1 VRLPRIR
8 RGRRGGLRPLTAGLL
23 GFAVLAIGLYFGFTK
38 EVPFRHHYTISA
50 VFPSANNIRVDSPV
64 RVAGVNV
71 GKVTKVAHVE
81 DGRQAALVTMRIDKK
96 GLPLHRDARMKIRP
110 RIFLEGNFFVDV
122 SPGSPSAPMLHDG
135 DRIPINQTSAPVQLD
150 QVLSALQAP
159 TRRDLQ
165 GLLRELSSGFSG
177 EGARGYNR
185 SIPYWAPAYR
195 DSSIVA
201 DALQGTEQH
210 DLSRFIDKAGA
221 TAAAIDRNR
230 VQLKSLVTDFDTTAA
245 AFAARDS
252 QLSAAVAELPRT
264 LRAGMPALAS
274 LNRSFPA
281 VRGLIRAAR
290 PAVRSSG
297 PTLDAALPFAKQAR
311 GLLSKPEL
319 RGLSSDL
326 GPLVPPLTQLN
337 DRSAALYDQV
347 GQASSCQNEVVLP
360 WSKETIEDKTFPA
373 RGPVYQEATKPLPGL
388 AGESRSGDANG
399 QWFRV
404 MLDTPKF
411 AYPFGTE
418 KFFLTGQPLQ
428 GVNPPVTKNHA
439 RPPLRPDVPC
449 ETQDVPDLRTIP
461 DPAPQGYQIADPSPA
476 AAQAAL
482 QDTLDWLRKD
492 LADDGFGLKL
502 SSAPATA
509 QELTR

>member
-1 VRLPRIR
+1 M
-8 RGRRGGLRPLTAGLL
+8 RRGGLPPFAVGLGVL
-23 GFAVLAIGLYFGFTK
+23 VVLAIGIYLGFTK
-38 EVPFRHHYTISA
+38 EIPFRHHYTIEA

-71 GKVTKVAHVE
+71 GKVTRIAHVE

-96 GLPLHRDARMKIRP
+96 GLPLHRDARLKIRP

-122 SPGSPSAPMLHDG
+122 SPGSPSAPALHDG

-150 QVLSALQAP
+150 QVLSVLQAP

-165 GLLRELSSGFSG
+165 GLLRELSSGLSG

-185 SIPYWAPAYR
+185 SIPYWEPAYR
-195 DSSIVA
+195 DSSVVA
-201 DALQGTEQH
+201 DALRGTEQH
-210 DLSRFIDKAGA
+210 DLSRLIGKAGA
-221 TAAAIDRNR
+221 TAQAIDRNR
-230 VQLKSLVTDFDTTAA
+230 EQLKSLVTDFDTTAA
-245 AFAARDS
+245 AFAARDTD
-252 QLSAAVAELPRT
+252 LSAAVGELPRT
-264 LRAGMPALAS
+264 LRAGMPALAA

-281 VRGLIRAAR
+281 VRGLVRAAR

-297 PTLDAALPFAKQAR
+297 PTLDAALPFARQAR
-311 GLLSKPEL
+311 GLVSKPEL

-326 GPLVPPLTQLN
+326 RPVVPPLTQLN
-337 DRSAALYDQV
+337 ERSAPLYDEV
-347 GQASSCQNEVVLP
+347 SQASSCQNEVVLP
-360 WSKETIEDKTFPA
+360 WSRETIEDKTFPA
-373 RGPVYQEATKPLPGL
+373 HGPVYQEATKPLPGL

-428 GVNPPVTKNHA
+428 GVNPPVPKNHA
-439 RPPLRPDVPC
+439 RPPLRADVPC
-449 ETQDVPDLRTIP
+449 ETQEVPDLRTIP
-461 DPAPQGYQIADPSPA
+461 SAAPEGYKIADLSPA
-476 AAQAAL
+476 AAQGAL
-482 QDTLDWLRKD
+482 QDTVDWLRKE
-492 LADDGFGLKL
+492 LAK
-502 SSAPATA
+502 
-509 QELTR
+509 

>member
-1 VRLPRIR
+1 VRR
-8 RGRRGGLRPLTAGLL
+8 RGLPPFAVGLGVLV
-23 GFAVLAIGLYFGFTK
+23 VLAIGIYLGFTK
-38 EVPFRHHYTISA
+38 EIPFRHHYTIEA

-71 GKVTKVAHVE
+71 GKVTRIAHVE
-81 DGRQAALVTMRIDKK
+81 DGRQAALVTMRIDRK

-122 SPGSPSAPMLHDG
+122 SPGSPSAPALHDG

-150 QVLSALQAP
+150 QVLSVLQAP

-165 GLLRELSSGFSG
+165 GLLRELSSGLSG

-185 SIPYWAPAYR
+185 SIPYWEPAYR
-195 DSSIVA
+195 DSSVVA

-210 DLSRFIDKAGA
+210 DLSRVIDRAGA
-221 TAAAIDRNR
+221 TAQAIDRNR
-230 VQLKSLVTDFDTTAA
+230 EQLKSLVTDFDTTAA
-245 AFAARDS
+245 AFAARDTD
-252 QLSAAVAELPRT
+252 LSAAVGELPRT
-264 LRAGMPALAS
+264 LRAGMPALAA

-281 VRGLIRAAR
+281 VRGLVRAAR

-297 PTLDAALPFAKQAR
+297 PTLDAALPFARQAR
-311 GLLSKPEL
+311 GLVSKPEL

-326 GPLVPPLTQLN
+326 RPVVPPLTQLN
-337 DRSAALYDQV
+337 ERSAPLYDEV
-347 GQASSCQNEVVLP
+347 SQASSCQNEVVLP
-360 WSKETIEDKTFPA
+360 WSRETIEDKTFPA

-428 GVNPPVTKNHA
+428 GVNPPVTKGHA
-439 RPPLRPDVPC
+439 RPPLRADVPC
-449 ETQDVPDLRTIP
+449 ETQAVPDLRTIP
-461 DPAPQGYQIADPSPA
+461 SPAPEGYKIADLSPA
-476 AAQAAL
+476 AAQGAL
-482 QDTLDWLRKD
+482 QDTVDWLRK
-492 LADDGFGLKL
+492 
-502 SSAPATA
+502 
-509 QELTR
+509 ELEK

>member
-1 VRLPRIR
+1 MRR
-8 RGRRGGLRPLTAGLL
+8 RGLPPFAVGLGVLV
-23 GFAVLAIGLYFGFTK
+23 VLAIGIYLGFTK
-38 EVPFRHHYTISA
+38 EIPFRHHYTIEA

-71 GKVTKVAHVE
+71 GKVTRIAHVE
-81 DGRQAALVTMRIDKK
+81 DGRQAALVTMRIDRK
-96 GLPLHRDARMKIRP
+96 GLPLHRDARLKIRP

-122 SPGSPSAPMLHDG
+122 SPGSPSAPALHDG

-150 QVLSALQAP
+150 QVLSVLQAP

-165 GLLRELSSGFSG
+165 RLLRELSSGLSG

-185 SIPYWAPAYR
+185 SIPYWEPAYR
-195 DSSIVA
+195 DSSVVA

-210 DLSRFIDKAGA
+210 DLSRLIDRAGA
-221 TAAAIDRNR
+221 TAQAIDRNR
-230 VQLKSLVTDFDTTAA
+230 EQLKSLVTDFDTTAA

-252 QLSAAVAELPRT
+252 DLSAAVGELPRT
-264 LRAGMPALAS
+264 LRAGMPALAA

-281 VRGLIRAAR
+281 VRGLVRAAR

-297 PTLDAALPFAKQAR
+297 PTLDAALPFARQAR
-311 GLLSKPEL
+311 GLVSKPEL

-326 GPLVPPLTQLN
+326 RPLVPPVTQLN
-337 DRSAALYDQV
+337 ERSAPLYDEV
-347 GQASSCQNEVVLP
+347 SQASSCQNEVVLP
-360 WSKETIEDKTFPA
+360 WSRETIEDKTFPA
-373 RGPVYQEATKPLPGL
+373 HGPVYQEATKPLPGL

-439 RPPLRPDVPC
+439 RPPLRADVPC
-449 ETQDVPDLRTIP
+449 ETQEIPDLRTIP
-461 DPAPQGYQIADPSPA
+461 GPAPEGYKIADLSPA
-476 AAQAAL
+476 AAQGAL
-482 QDTLDWLRKD
+482 QDTVDWLRKE
-492 LADDGFGLKL
+492 LAK
-502 SSAPATA
+502 
-509 QELTR
+509 

>member
-1 VRLPRIR
+1 
-8 RGRRGGLRPLTAGLL
+8 
-23 GFAVLAIGLYFGFTK
+23 
-38 EVPFRHHYTISA
+38 
-50 VFPSANNIRVDSPV
+50 
-64 RVAGVNV
+64 
-71 GKVTKVAHVE
+71 
-81 DGRQAALVTMRIDKK
+81 
-96 GLPLHRDARMKIRP
+96 
-110 RIFLEGNFFVDV
+110 
-122 SPGSPSAPMLHDG
+122 
-135 DRIPINQTSAPVQLD
+135 
-150 QVLSALQAP
+150 
-159 TRRDLQ
+159 
-165 GLLRELSSGFSG
+165 
-177 EGARGYNR
+177 
-185 SIPYWAPAYR
+185 
-195 DSSIVA
+195 
-201 DALQGTEQH
+201 
-210 DLSRFIDKAGA
+210 
-221 TAAAIDRNR
+221 
-230 VQLKSLVTDFDTTAA
+230 
-245 AFAARDS
+245 
-252 QLSAAVAELPRT
+252 
-264 LRAGMPALAS
+264 
-274 LNRSFPA
+274 

-326 GPLVPPLTQLN
+326 RPLVPPLTELN
-337 DRSAALYDQV
+337 DRSAPLYDQV
-347 GQASSCQNEVVLP
+347 AQASSCQNEVVLP

-373 RGPVYQEATKPLPGL
+373 HGPVYQEATKPLPGL

-502 SSAPATA
+502 SSVPATA

>member
-1 VRLPRIR
+1 VRR
-8 RGRRGGLRPLTAGLL
+8 RGLPPFAVGLGVLL
-23 GFAVLAIGLYFGFTK
+23 VLAIGIYLGFTK
-38 EVPFRHHYTISA
+38 EIPFRHHYTVEA
-50 VFPSANNIRVDSPV
+50 VFPTANNIRVDSPV
-64 RVAGVNV
+64 RVAGVNI
-71 GKVTKVAHVE
+71 GKVTRIAHVE
-81 DGRQAALVTMRIDKK
+81 DGRQAALVTMRIDKR

-122 SPGSPSAPMLHDG
+122 SPGSPSAPALHDG

-165 GLLRELSSGFSG
+165 GLLRELSSGLSG

-185 SIPYWAPAYR
+185 SIPYWEPAYR

-201 DALQGTEQH
+201 DALQGTEAH
-210 DLSRFIDKAGA
+210 DLSRLIDRAGA
-221 TAAAIDRNR
+221 TAQAIDRNR
-230 VQLKSLVTDFDTTAA
+230 AQLKSLVTDFDTTAA
-245 AFAARDS
+245 AFAARDAD
-252 QLSAAVAELPRT
+252 LSAAVGELPRT
-264 LRAGMPALAS
+264 LRAGLPALAA

-281 VRGLIRAAR
+281 VRGLVRAAR
-290 PAVRSSG
+290 PAVRSSA
-297 PTLDAALPFAKQAR
+297 PTLDAALPFARQAR
-311 GLLSKPEL
+311 GLVSKPEL

-326 GPLVPPLTQLN
+326 RPLLPPLTQLN
-337 DRSAALYDQV
+337 GRSAPLYDQV
-347 GQASSCQNEVVLP
+347 SQASSCQNEVILP
-360 WSKETIEDKTFPA
+360 WSRQTIEDKTFPA
-373 RGPVYQEATKPLPGL
+373 HGPVYQEATKPLPGL

-428 GVNPPVTKNHA
+428 GVNPPTPKNHA

-449 ETQDVPDLRTIP
+449 ETQEVADLRTIP
-461 DPAPQGYQIADPSPA
+461 SPAPAGYQIADLPTA
-476 AAQAAL
+476 TAQGAL
-482 QDTLDWLRKD
+482 QDTIDWLRK
-492 LADDGFGLKL
+492 
-502 SSAPATA
+502 
-509 QELTR
+509 ELER

>member
-1 VRLPRIR
+1 VRR
-8 RGRRGGLRPLTAGLL
+8 RGLPPFAVGLGVLV
-23 GFAVLAIGLYFGFTK
+23 VLAIGIYLGFTK
-38 EVPFRHHYTISA
+38 EIPFRHHYTIEA

-71 GKVTKVAHVE
+71 GKVTRIAHVE

-122 SPGSPSAPMLHDG
+122 SPGSPSAPALHDG

-150 QVLSALQAP
+150 QVLGVLQAP

-165 GLLRELSSGFSG
+165 GLLRELSSGLSG

-185 SIPYWAPAYR
+185 SIPYWEPAYR
-195 DSSIVA
+195 DSSVVA

-210 DLSRFIDKAGA
+210 DLSRLIDKAGA
-221 TAAAIDRNR
+221 TAQAIDRNR
-230 VQLKSLVTDFDTTAA
+230 EQLKSLVTDFDSTAA
-245 AFAARDS
+245 AFAARDTD
-252 QLSAAVAELPRT
+252 LSAAVGELPRT
-264 LRAGMPALAS
+264 LRAGMPALAA

-281 VRGLIRAAR
+281 VRGLVRAAR

-297 PTLDAALPFAKQAR
+297 PTLDAALPFARQAR
-311 GLLSKPEL
+311 GLVSKPEL

-326 GPLVPPLTQLN
+326 RPVVPPLTQLN
-337 DRSAALYDQV
+337 ERSAPLYDEV
-347 GQASSCQNEVVLP
+347 SQASSCQNEVVLP
-360 WSKETIEDKTFPA
+360 WSRETIEDKTFPA
-373 RGPVYQEATKPLPGL
+373 HGPVYQEATKPLPGL

-439 RPPLRPDVPC
+439 RPPLRADVPC
-449 ETQDVPDLRTIP
+449 ETQAVPDLRTIP
-461 DPAPQGYQIADPSPA
+461 SPAPEGYKIADLSPA
-476 AAQAAL
+476 AAQGAL
-482 QDTLDWLRKD
+482 QDTVDWLRKE
-492 LADDGFGLKL
+492 LAK
-502 SSAPATA
+502 
-509 QELTR
+509 